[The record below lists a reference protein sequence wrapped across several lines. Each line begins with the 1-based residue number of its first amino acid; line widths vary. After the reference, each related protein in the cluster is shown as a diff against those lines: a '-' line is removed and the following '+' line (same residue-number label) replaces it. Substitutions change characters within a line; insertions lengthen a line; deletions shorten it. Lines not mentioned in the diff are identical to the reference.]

1 MLAFNRATI
10 SLPRKAAKQLS
21 TQDLRRLVEAKERA
35 ERDAAA
41 AAPGGLGEG
50 GVPDSMWCIHKERER
65 EMDLYIYICNIHTS
79 LYPHSLFVYMAR
91 ARRIVGLVL
100 VRTNE

>member
-41 AAPGGLGEG
+41 AAPEGLGEG

-65 EMDLYIYICNIHTS
+65 ERLNYIYI
-79 LYPHSLFVYMAR
+79 YMY
-91 ARRIVGLVL
+91 V
-100 VRTNE
+100 

>member
-41 AAPGGLGEG
+41 AAPEGLGEG

-65 EMDLYIYICNIHTS
+65 EREIELHIYMYVCVILTHLCIHIPFLS
-79 LYPHSLFVYMAR
+79 IWPELAEL
-91 ARRIVGLVL
+91 
-100 VRTNE
+100 

>member
-50 GVPDSMWCIHKERER
+50 GVPDSMWCIHKDRGRER
-65 EMDLYIYICNIHTS
+65 D
-79 LYPHSLFVYMAR
+79 
-91 ARRIVGLVL
+91 
-100 VRTNE
+100 